1 MPQNISGPEK
11 AWAAPHNKW
20 LRKPGAKLNF
30 NKKTSENTGKGK
42 GKRAQVNPKNI
53 DQQLEGQQKPGRS
66 GKNKYK
72 TI

>member
-1 MPQNISGPEK
+1 
-11 AWAAPHNKW
+11 
-20 LRKPGAKLNF
+20 LNF